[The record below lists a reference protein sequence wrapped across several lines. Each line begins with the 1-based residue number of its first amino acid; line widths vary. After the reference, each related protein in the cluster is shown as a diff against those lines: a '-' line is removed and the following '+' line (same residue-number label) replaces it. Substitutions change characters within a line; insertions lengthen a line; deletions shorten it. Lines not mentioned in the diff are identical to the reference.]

1 MPRKRIRCRTKRLR
15 PRIGGAK
22 TPPAATHLGCRSDR
36 IQITVPIQPRVSQ
49 KPIAHQRLLSVR
61 IHLDSIETPI
71 HRSRN
76 QGPASSGANSRGSR
90 GSQRLGAGA
99 HRQVAR
105 LSRPSRG
112 LTLRGPTRLPALA
125 GPSLRMIRGS
135 PRASCQSDA
144 PKASVQLGG
153 DPSERAIPLWQQT
166 AQRFAVLACRY
177 WKRSGRSGSKTRN
190 GRVLP
195 PDVSQSLLV
204 QHLGLVPRPDNA

>member
-76 QGPASSGANSRGSR
+76 QGPASSGSNSRGSR
-90 GSQRLGAGA
+90 GSPRLGAGA

-105 LSRPSRG
+105 LSRSSRG

-125 GPSLRMIRGS
+125 GPSLRMSRGS

-144 PKASVQLGG
+144 PKASVQSGG

-166 AQRFAVLACRY
+166 AQRFAVLACRC
-177 WKRSGRSGSKTRN
+177 WRRSGRSGSKTRN